1 MTEIDP
7 NQPNPFLPNEQADV
21 MVRAAMGDLL
31 KMAML
36 TTRIDEELTQRYLA
50 LASVSISRSLG
61 NGPEDLDGLYAQF
74 WTLALLVNSTMEENT
89 SIGTDAPDC
98 GHEECAK
105 ESAHQAAFVEAAARG
120 DLDAAINVVRAVVKT
135 AHAEGAPPWRKLT
148 AQLVM
153 IIDSMA
159 TSMLEQ
165 WYHDHHGQAP
175 ENN

>member
-1 MTEIDP
+1 MTELDP
-7 NQPNPFLPNEQADV
+7 NQLNPFLSSEQADL
-21 MVRAAMGDLL
+21 MVRSAMADLL

-36 TTRIDEELTQRYLA
+36 TTQTDEELTQRYLA

-74 WTLALLVNSTMEENT
+74 WTLALLVNSTMEENA

-120 DLDAAINVVRAVVKT
+120 DVDAAINVVRAVVKT
-135 AHAEGAPPWRKLT
+135 AHAEGVPPWQKLLT
-148 AQLVM
+148 QLVM
-153 IIDSMA
+153 IIASMA

-165 WYHDHHGQAP
+165 WHHDHHGQTP